1 MCFTST
7 IAGLDLHEIGLKRVF
22 LGCESIA
29 SPCGASSRIP
39 PRRFGSG
46 LAGDALAA
54 AADRQLLV
62 EGLIQGFQLQVR
74 LRQSEIVGKLRSAR
88 LAVADRRLPGQ
99 AGGLDRTA
107 RSSWHVV
114 GGCLAGHSHGS
125 GPEYHRRDESALDL
139 C

>member
-7 IAGLDLHEIGLKRVF
+7 IAGLDLREIGLERVLF
-22 LGCESIA
+22 GCESIA
-29 SPCGASSRIP
+29 SPCGACSRN
-39 PRRFGSG
+39 PRVASAPALG
-46 LAGDALAA
+46 GDALAA
-54 AADRQLLV
+54 A
-62 EGLIQGFQLQVR
+62 
-74 LRQSEIVGKLRSAR
+74 
-88 LAVADRRLPGQ
+88 ADRRLPGQ

-139 C
+139 